1 MPPTVILIRHAQAL
15 HNVKD
20 KLSSRH
26 CTRFVID
33 FVLQNYSIP
42 DPPLTELGLRQ
53 CRDLQDHMQKHL
65 DISHKVELIV
75 SSPLRRTLQTTQ
87 GGLQWLIERGV
98 PVHARGEWQENSD
111 APCDRG
117 RNVDILRKEFP
128 SFNFDNVGNEW
139 PTKTGRFAFTREA
152 VEKRAINCRQW
163 LRSRPEKVIAVVSH
177 GAFLR
182 IGISHRWYAN
192 ADYRVFGFAADGSD
206 ELVEWELTEEKG
218 GAMGRSPK
226 GAAYA
231 EDIDFNVSWDGK
243 ESDEAK
249 SVGEIVDEVPG

>member
-15 HNVKD
+15 HNVTD
-20 KLSSRH
+20 MSSSRY
-26 CTRFVID
+26 CTPFVTDI
-33 FVLQNYSIP
+33 VLQDYSIP

-53 CRDLQDHMQKHL
+53 CRDLHDHLQKHL
-65 DISHKVELIV
+65 DISQKVELIV
-75 SSPLRRTLQTTQ
+75 SSPLTRTLQTTQ
-87 GGLQWLIERGV
+87 EGLQWLIERGV
-98 PVHARGEWQENSD
+98 PVQARGEWQENSD

-117 RNVDILRKEFP
+117 RSVDLLKKEYP
-128 SFNFDNVGNEW
+128 SFDFDDVGSEW
-139 PTKTGRFAFTREA
+139 PTKTGRIAFTPEA
-152 VEKRAINCRQW
+152 VEKRAIGCRQW
-163 LRSRPEKVIAVVSH
+163 LSSRPEKVIAVVSH

-192 ADYRVFGFAADGSD
+192 ADYRVFDFADGGRD
-206 ELVEWELTEEKG
+206 ELVEWKLTDDKG

-231 EDIDFNVSWDGK
+231 EDIDFNVVWNEK

-249 SVGEIVDEVPG
+249 SVGEVVDEIPR